1 MKFQPRRGVF
11 FLLFT
16 ASGFAGLIYES
27 IWSHYLKLF
36 LGHAAY
42 AQTLV
47 LAIFMGGMALGSW
60 TCSKYSNRW
69 RNPLLGYA
77 TVEGIIGVL
86 ALIFHPVFE
95 ALTGFAHTSIM
106 PALGSPT
113 GVSALKW
120 SLSALLIL
128 PQSIL
133 LGMTFPL
140 MSAGV
145 IRVFPQNPGSSIA
158 MLYFTN
164 SLGAAVGVLVSGFVL
179 IAWSGLPG
187 TLLTAGLINLV
198 LAMMVWLMAKDAG
211 RAPFNFAKEKSS
223 QIYSVSS
230 YRLLLAVSLLTG
242 AASFIYEIGWMRM
255 LNLVLGTSTHVF
267 EIMLSAFIFGIA
279 FGGLWIKQRIDQTG
293 NPVRFLG
300 LVQVVMGLLAL
311 STLLLYGNT
320 FDAMQLTFQALSKTE
335 VGYSVFNVVSH
346 LIALSIMFPA
356 AFCAG
361 MTLPLITYSLLKQG
375 AGEKSIGAVYAV
387 NTVGAII
394 GVVLATHLG
403 LPLLGL
409 KGLITLGA
417 GIDMAL
423 GLVLLWRVFERGRL
437 AAPLATAVSVTAVV
451 AVLMWVQLDSYK
463 MASGIY
469 RQTSFFTP
477 GEDVLLFHKD
487 GKTATVDLVEFIGGT
502 SIGTNGKADASIN
515 MKDGPRTLDEIT
527 MVLSG
532 ALPLAAR
539 PEARTAAVIGFGS
552 GLTTHTLLGSNTLE
566 EVDTI
571 EIEPAMIEAANG
583 FRPLVE
589 RAYTDP
595 RSRIFVEDAK
605 TFFSANNKKYDI
617 IVSEPSNPW
626 VSGVS
631 SLFSQEFYRLV
642 RRHMNARGILVQWFQ
657 LYAMDTSLV
666 ASVMKALS
674 PFFSDYRIYAAT
686 DADILIIA
694 SKDGSFSGEN
704 ANLFQ
709 MPHLAED
716 LQRVGLNGM
725 KDIEIRMIGSKK
737 VLEPLFSSFDIT
749 PNSDYFPILDLNAA
763 RYLYFQQ
770 SATELVALGNASI
783 PILEMLERRGD
794 NHYSI
799 TAVDAAAFSKIKLI
813 QRAKAVA
820 EYYQGNV
827 PGRAI
832 IPTELQKNLE
842 LATALYADCRNEKGG
857 DLWLDSLF
865 EIAEATSPYLS
876 VRELNSIWSR
886 FDITNCRGLT
896 PWQKDWLSLFKAV
909 ANRDADTMAGIGES
923 LLEQHVKF
931 RQEYILAA
939 AMTGHL
945 ARGRF
950 AESLQLWNK
959 YGPAMFGHNR
969 PGFLFRFL
977 YANSAAGNSSASN
990 VQ

>member
-1 MKFQPRRGVF
+1 MKLQPLRGVF
-11 FLLFT
+11 FLFFT

-47 LAIFMGGMALGSW
+47 LAIFMGGLALGSW
-60 TCSKYSNRW
+60 VCSKYSSRW

-77 TVEGIIGVL
+77 VVEGIIGVL
-86 ALIFHPVFE
+86 ALIFHTVFE
-95 ALTGFAHTSIM
+95 ALTGFAHSSIM

-113 GVSALKW
+113 VVSAFKW

-140 MSAGV
+140 MTAGV
-145 IRVFPQNPGSSIA
+145 IRVFPLNPGSSIA

-179 IAWSGLPG
+179 IAWAGLPG
-187 TLLTAGLINLV
+187 TLLTAGLINIV
-198 LAMMVWLMAKDAG
+198 LALMVWLMAKDAG
-211 RAPFNFAKEKSS
+211 RPPLDFAKEKSS
-223 QIYSVSS
+223 LVPSVTR

-279 FGGLWIKQRIDQTG
+279 FGGLWIKRRIDQTDD
-293 NPVRFLG
+293 PVRFLG

-311 STLLLYGNT
+311 STLLLYGHT
-320 FDAMQLTFQALSKTE
+320 FEVMQLAFAALGKTE
-335 VGYSVFNVVSH
+335 AGYSVFNFVNY
-346 LIALSIMFPA
+346 LIALFIMFPA

-361 MTLPLITYSLLKQG
+361 MTLPLITYVLLKQG

-387 NTVGAII
+387 NTVGAIV
-394 GVVLATHLG
+394 GVFLATHLG

-417 GIDMAL
+417 GIDIAL
-423 GLVLLWRVFERGRL
+423 GLILLWRMFERGRL
-437 AAPLATAVSVTAVV
+437 AAPLATAVGVTAVA

-477 GEDVLLFHKD
+477 GADVLLFHKD
-487 GKTATVDLVEFIGGT
+487 GKTATVDLVKQSGGT
-502 SIGTNGKADASIN
+502 SISTNGKPDASIN
-515 MKDGPRTLDEIT
+515 MKDGQRTPDEIT
-527 MVLSG
+527 MVLTG
-532 ALPLAAR
+532 ALPLAVR

-552 GLTTHTLLGSNTLE
+552 GLTTHTLLGAQTLE

-583 FRPLVE
+583 FRPKVE

-605 TFFSANNKKYDI
+605 TFFSTQNKKYDI

-642 RRHMNARGILVQWFQ
+642 LRHMNARGILVQWFH

-674 PFFSDYRIYAAT
+674 PFFSDYLIYAT
-686 DADILIIA
+686 NDVDILIIA
-694 SKDGSFSGEN
+694 SKEGSFSGDN
-704 ANLFQ
+704 ANLFK
-709 MPHLAED
+709 MPLLAQE
-716 LQRVGLNGM
+716 LQKVGLHSMN
-725 KDIEIRMIGSKK
+725 DIEVHRIGSRK
-737 VLEPLFSSFDIT
+737 VLGPLFSSFDIM

-763 RYLYFQQ
+763 RYLYYQQ
-770 SATELVALGNASI
+770 SATELVALGNPTI
-783 PILEMLERRGD
+783 PMLEMLEHTGD
-794 NHYSI
+794 KHYSI
-799 TAVDAAAFSKIKLI
+799 TAENAAGLSKIEHIRK
-813 QRAKAVA
+813 AKAIV
-820 EYYQGNV
+820 EYYRGNMS
-827 PGRAI
+827 GLAL
-832 IPTELQKNLE
+832 IPPELQKYME
-842 LATALYADCRNEKGG
+842 LARALYSDCQHAKSS

-865 EIAEATSPYLS
+865 RVAEATSAYLS
-876 VRELNSIWSR
+876 VQELNSMWGH
-886 FDITNCRGLT
+886 FDFSKCRGLT
-896 PWQKDWLSLFKAV
+896 PWQNAWLSLFKAV
-909 ANRDADTMAGIGES
+909 ANRDADAMAGIGES
-923 LLEQHVKF
+923 LLEQRVKF
-931 RQEYILAA
+931 HQDYILAA
-939 AMTGHL
+939 AMIGNL
-945 ARGRF
+945 ARERF
-950 AESLQLWNK
+950 AESLQLWK
-959 YGPAMFGHNR
+959 QYGPTVFGQDR
-969 PGFLFRFL
+969 PGFPFRL
-977 YANSAAGNSSASN
+977 LHAYSAVGKRAESN
-990 VQ
+990 